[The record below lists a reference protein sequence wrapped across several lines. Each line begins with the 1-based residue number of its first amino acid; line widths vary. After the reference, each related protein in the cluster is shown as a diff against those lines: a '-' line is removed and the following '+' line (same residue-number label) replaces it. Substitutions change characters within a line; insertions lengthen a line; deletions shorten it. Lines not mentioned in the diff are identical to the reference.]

1 MAPVSLL
8 TNERVVFRLN
18 DQSEAVTRTEESARS
33 LPWWEEGRELGSGF
47 AKKVVKML
55 SGGVGG
61 FWSFSTSPLISRVSV
76 AALACN
82 GLAVVKREL
91 R

>member
-8 TNERVVFRLN
+8 TNERAVFRLN
-18 DQSEAVTRTEESARS
+18 DQSEAVTRTEESTHS
-33 LPWWEEGRELGSGF
+33 LPWREGEEGKQLGSGF

-55 SGGVGG
+55 SRGVGG

-76 AALACN
+76 SVSV
-82 GLAVVKREL
+82 GL
-91 R
+91 